1 MSISAPEPAAAAT
14 SSASGP
20 NAITYRSVAPAA
32 QQSDLATIAQH
43 MFALMLRNVASDGFV
58 FADPND
64 PGSFSRP
71 GCVIASPSY
80 PQDLSVVNQ
89 NYVFNWTRDAAVTAI
104 ELISAN
110 MPTAQPLI
118 DYVNFAAVCQN
129 SGAPTVARASY
140 TIEGNPRQW
149 SDQSDGPAL
158 QTLAM
163 LRAYPLL
170 DAPSQAVA
178 QAVIAKDLAYLLGA
192 YQGSTVNLWEEQ
204 TGASFF
210 ARAVQLR
217 CLQQIDANTLGI
229 PVPSGTSAAI
239 TWLQGALQDHWDGN
253 IYQSILPAPPGYD
266 PNSDVVIAAVY
277 GAVTFTDTK
286 LLATA
291 AQLRSLWADPTSPSF
306 YPINGADQQR
316 GLGPMLG
323 RYPGD
328 SYDGDTQDHVVG
340 GHPWT
345 LCSCHLAEVYYQLA
359 TAIAGTQAVPL
370 DSLSAP
376 FFDQVGV
383 GSQTTPA
390 AAVTALQAAGDQIL
404 QAVVFHSDNL
414 ELSEQFDGSTGFEKS
429 VRNLTWSYAAFLSA
443 VRARTRAG
451 SVQG

>member
-1 MSISAPEPAAAAT
+1 MSISAPEAAAAAT
-14 SSASGP
+14 SSAPGS
-20 NAITYRSVAPAA
+20 NAIAYRSVAPAA

-58 FADPND
+58 FADPAN
-64 PGSFSRP
+64 PGGFSRP

-80 PQDLSVVNQ
+80 PEDLSVVNQ

-104 ELISAN
+104 ELVAAT

-118 DYVNFAAVCQN
+118 DYVNFAAVCQS

-158 QTLAM
+158 QTLAI
-163 LRAYPLL
+163 LKAYPLL
-170 DAPSQAVA
+170 DAASQAVA

-217 CLQQIDANTLGI
+217 CFQQIEANTLGI
-229 PVPSGTSAAI
+229 PVPPGTGAAI

-277 GAVTFTDTK
+277 GAVPFTDTK

-291 AQLRSLWADPTSPSF
+291 AQLRSLWADPTSPFVLPDQRRRPAAGPRTDARPLPRRLLRRRYARPRRRRPSL
-306 YPINGADQQR
+306 GAVQLSSGR
-316 GLGPMLG
+316 GLLPTGECDRG
-323 RYPGD
+323 
-328 SYDGDTQDHVVG
+328 
-340 GHPWT
+340 
-345 LCSCHLAEVYYQLA
+345 
-359 TAIAGTQAVPL
+359 
-370 DSLSAP
+370 SA
-376 FFDQVGV
+376 DD
-383 GSQTTPA
+383 PA
-390 AAVTALQAAGDQIL
+390 RL
-404 QAVVFHSDNL
+404 
-414 ELSEQFDGSTGFEKS
+414 
-429 VRNLTWSYAAFLSA
+429 A
-443 VRARTRAG
+443 VRAVLRSDRRRSPRRRPRPPSPRCRPRAIKYCRRSCSTAITSN
-451 SVQG
+451 SVNSSMEAPDLRKASGT

>member
-1 MSISAPEPAAAAT
+1 M
-14 SSASGP
+14 SSARTPSP
-20 NAITYRSVAPAA
+20 LVYQSVPAAA

-58 FADPND
+58 FADPTN

-80 PQDLSVVNQ
+80 PDDLAVVNQ
-89 NYVFNWTRDAAVTAI
+89 NYVFNWTRDAAVTAM
-104 ELISAN
+104 ELVAAN

-118 DYVNFAAVCQN
+118 DYVTFAAVCQD

-158 QTLAM
+158 QTLAV
-163 LRAYPLL
+163 LKAYPRL
-170 DAPSQAVA
+170 DGPSKAVA

-192 YQGSTVNLWEEQ
+192 YQSTTVNLWEEQ
-204 TGASFF
+204 TGASLF

-217 CLQQIDANTLGI
+217 CFQQIEANTLGI
-229 PVPSGTSAAI
+229 PVPPGTGAAI

-253 IYQSILPAPPGYD
+253 IYRSILPAPPGYD

-277 GAVTFTDTK
+277 GALPYTDTK

-291 AQLRSLWADPTSPSF
+291 ASLRRQWADPTSPSF
-306 YPINGADQQR
+306 YPINGADEQR
-316 GLGPMLG
+316 GLGPLLG

-340 GHPWT
+340 GHPWA
-345 LCSCHLAEVYYQLA
+345 LCSCHLAEVYYQVA
-359 TAIAGTQAVPL
+359 NAIAGTQTIPL

-390 AAVTALQAAGDQIL
+390 AAVAALQTAGDQLL
-404 QAVVFHSDNL
+404 QAIVFHSDHL
-414 ELSEQFDGSTGFEKS
+414 ELSEQFDGAGGFEKS

-443 VRARTRAG
+443 VRARTGTG
-451 SVQG
+451 SIRG